1 MLESILRLPTE
12 PAQRKSLAALIL
24 ANMIPLVGV
33 LALDWDLYGVM
44 VLYWA
49 ENSILG
55 LFNVLKMLRIGGQ
68 KAVPQA
74 AFFCVHY
81 GFFMFVHFVF
91 VKRLFGPDAW
101 GLFPSLGDIVDALAP
116 VASGWLGTLVSH
128 AISYCV
134 NFLGR
139 REYERI
145 TLDDQMTAPYQRM
158 AVLHVTLIA
167 GGWIIMSQGQPVGA
181 LVVFVLVKTAVDAW
195 GHLRE
200 RARATVGGPAPG
212 TRSRRLGQ

>member
-1 MLESILRLPTE
+1 MESIFRLPTE
-12 PAQRKSLAALIL
+12 PAQRKSLAALVI

-68 KAVPQA
+68 KAVPLT

-91 VKRLFGPDAW
+91 VKRMFGPDTW
-101 GLFPSLGDIVDALAP
+101 GLFPSLDDIVEALAP
-116 VASGWLGTLVSH
+116 VASGLLSTLVSH
-128 AISYCV
+128 AISYRV

-139 REYERI
+139 REYER
-145 TLDDQMTAPYQRM
+145 TDLDAQMTAPYQRM
-158 AVLHVTLIA
+158 ALLHVTLIA
-167 GGWIIMSQGQPVGA
+167 GGWIIMSQGQPIGA
-181 LVVFVLVKTAVDAW
+181 LVVFVLLKTAVDAW
-195 GHLRE
+195 AHLRE
-200 RARATVGGPAPG
+200 RAGKTTAR
-212 TRSRRLGQ
+212 

>member
-1 MLESILRLPTE
+1 MEPIFRLPAE
-12 PAQRKSLAALIL
+12 PAQRKSLAALVI

-91 VKRLFGPDAW
+91 VKRLFGPDTW
-101 GLFPSLGDIVDALAP
+101 GLFPSLDDMIEALAP
-116 VASGWLGTLVSH
+116 VASGLLSTLISH
-128 AISYCV
+128 AVSYRL
-134 NFLGR
+134 NFIGR
-139 REYERI
+139 REYER
-145 TLDDQMTAPYQRM
+145 TDLDDQMTAPYHRM
-158 AVLHVTLIA
+158 ALLHVTLIA

-181 LVVFVLVKTAVDAW
+181 LVVFVLLKTAVDAW
-195 GHLRE
+195 AHLRE
-200 RARATVGGPAPG
+200 RARA
-212 TRSRRLGQ
+212 